1 MTISSNVRIAG
12 PFAGAGAVGP
22 FAFAFKVFQAA
33 DLVCTRIEVA
43 TTTTVILT
51 YPADYS
57 VSLNADQNANPGG
70 TVTLTAAL
78 AVGYTLTITSNVD
91 YLQPVDLQNQGG
103 FYPEVH
109 EDEFDRLTILI
120 QQVKALITTPPQP
133 VISDIVFGASWNGII
148 DVAPSKNAIYDMMQ
162 TQYLPVGTKMLFYQ
176 DVAPAGWTI
185 DNTLDDKVLYITK
198 GSAAG
203 GQAGGG
209 AHATGTWT
217 QPNHK
222 HTGPSHTHTTG
233 DHTLTTNEIPAHNH
247 SYNNIVAGVG
257 LATGGDYA
265 TSSTTTGNMGGGLAH
280 NHGATGAAGTG
291 DTGDAATVNTWRP
304 AAYCAI
310 ICTKN

>member
-33 DLVCTRIEVA
+33 DLVLTRIEVA

-133 VISDIVFGASWNGII
+133 VISDIVFGASWNGIV
-148 DVAPSKNAIYDMMQ
+148 DMAPSKNAIYDMMQ
-162 TQYLPVGTKMLFYQ
+162 TQYIPTGTKMLFYQ
-176 DVAPAGWTI
+176 DTAPIGWTI
-185 DNTLDDKVLYITK
+185 QNTLDDKLVYITK
-198 GSAAG
+198 GSVAG
-203 GQAGGG
+203 GQTGGTV
-209 AHATGTWT
+209 HSTGTWT
-217 QPNHK
+217 QP
-222 HTGPSHTHTTG
+222 
-233 DHTLTTNEIPAHNH
+233 DHTLTENEIPLHSHN
-247 SYNNIVAGVG
+247 YNKIAITAG
-257 LATGGDYA
+257 LAVGSNYGTVLGA
-265 TSSTTTGNMGGGLAH
+265 TSSTGGGAAH
-280 NHGATGAAGTG
+280 NHGNA
-291 DTGDAATVNTWRP
+291 WRP
-304 AAYCAI
+304 AAYCCI
-310 ICTKN
+310 ICSKN

>member
-33 DLVCTRIEVA
+33 DLVLTRIEVA

-148 DVAPSKNAIYDMMQ
+148 DVAPSKNAIYDMIESMI
-162 TQYLPVGTKMLFYQ
+162 PVGTKMLFYQ

-209 AHATGTWT
+209 VHASGTWT
-217 QPNHK
+217 QPNHT

-233 DHTLTTNEIPAHNH
+233 DFTLTTNEIPSHNH
-247 SYNNIVAGVG
+247 SILILEAGVG
-257 LATGGDYA
+257 IAAGADLKTN
-265 TSSTTTGNMGGGLAH
+265 TSTTGNTGSGAAH

-291 DTGDAATVNTWRP
+291 ATGASATANTWRP

-310 ICTKN
+310 IATKN